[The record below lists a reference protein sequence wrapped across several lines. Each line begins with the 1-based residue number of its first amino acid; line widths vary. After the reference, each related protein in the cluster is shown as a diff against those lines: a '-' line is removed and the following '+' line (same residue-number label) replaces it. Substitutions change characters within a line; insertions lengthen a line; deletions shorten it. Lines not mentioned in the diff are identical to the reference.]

1 MEEYRVL
8 LIEQNR
14 IMLERLSSIIRTTE
28 GFRLVAREKDSDMAL
43 QQAGAFLP
51 NLILLDIDLP
61 GNVDRI
67 HAFMRSFPQAGII
80 CISAQWNAELASAVV
95 KAGAK
100 GYLIKPFTSEE
111 LLSALQTFGNS
122 GMGLLS
128 DVMTFFSPKGK
139 SGKTSLIANL
149 AMALAKKTKESV
161 GIIDADLQFGDL
173 AVFFNL
179 EPQSTIF
186 EAARD
191 IHFLSPITLNSY
203 FQPVNDQVRVLC
215 GTRRPEFAE
224 NIKPKAFWDLVHMA
238 KSLFRYVLI
247 DVSSGFSPIS
257 ALAAEA
263 ADHVYLVSMMS
274 SGFEIQHVRRTL
286 DIFDVWPDYRER
298 VKMIFTRVEPCN
310 EAAKEDLEALIGYPV
325 AGIFPNE
332 YVLMSNSANNGRMA
346 AELDPK
352 SPLAYRIDMLAS
364 SIALGRQKV
373 V

>member
-1 MEEYRVL
+1 
-8 LIEQNR
+8 
-14 IMLERLSSIIRTTE
+14 
-28 GFRLVAREKDSDMAL
+28 
-43 QQAGAFLP
+43 
-51 NLILLDIDLP
+51 
-61 GNVDRI
+61 
-67 HAFMRSFPQAGII
+67 
-80 CISAQWNAELASAVV
+80 
-95 KAGAK
+95 
-100 GYLIKPFTSEE
+100 
-111 LLSALQTFGNS
+111 
-122 GMGLLS
+122 
-128 DVMTFFSPKGK
+128 
-139 SGKTSLIANL
+139 
-149 AMALAKKTKESV
+149 
-161 GIIDADLQFGDL
+161 
-173 AVFFNL
+173 
-179 EPQSTIF
+179 
-186 EAARD
+186 
-191 IHFLSPITLNSY
+191 
-203 FQPVNDQVRVLC
+203 
-215 GTRRPEFAE
+215 
-224 NIKPKAFWDLVHMA
+224 MA